1 MKLKEDVIVENKY
14 KVNEIFLSIDGEGY
28 RTGLPVVFVR
38 LYGCNLNCSYCDT
51 RYSCEQ
57 QEYKEMSL
65 YDILAQVLSYGVP
78 RVTLTGGEPL
88 IHPGVKDLIVSLV
101 ANDIEVNIETNGAV
115 DLDEFIEFK
124 YNSKVV
130 FTMDY
135 KCKSSGMEDKMILSN
150 LEFLQPKD
158 VIKFVVSNY
167 NEMEEMEYILEASK
181 CKAQVYVSPVFGAI
195 EPKELVEYVLEN
207 KLNNV
212 KVQVQ
217 LHKIIW
223 EPTKRGV

>member
-1 MKLKEDVIVENKY
+1 MY

-28 RTGLPVVFVR
+28 RTGLPVVFIR

-51 RYSCEQ
+51 RYSCEN

-65 YDILAQVLSYGVP
+65 YEVLVEVLNYGVP

-88 IHPGVKDLIVSLV
+88 IHPGVKDLINSLV

-167 NEMEEMEYILEASK
+167 NEMEKMEYILESSK
-181 CKAQVYVSPVFGAI
+181 CKAQAYVSPVFGAI
-195 EPKELVEYVLEN
+195 EPKELVEYILDN

>member
-1 MKLKEDVIVENKY
+1 
-14 KVNEIFLSIDGEGY
+14 
-28 RTGLPVVFVR
+28 
-38 LYGCNLNCSYCDT
+38 
-51 RYSCEQ
+51 
-57 QEYKEMSL
+57 MSL
-65 YDILAQVLSYGVP
+65 YDILTEVLKYKVP

-88 IHPGVKDLIVSLV
+88 IHPGVKDLITSLV

-167 NEMEEMEYILEASK
+167 NEMEKMEYILEASK
-181 CKAQVYVSPVFGAI
+181 CKAQAYVSPVFGAI
-195 EPKELVEYVLEN
+195 EPKELVEYVLDN
-207 KLNNV
+207 GLNDV

>member
-1 MKLKEDVIVENKY
+1 MEYKY
-14 KVNEIFLSIDGEGY
+14 NVNEIFLSIDGEGY
-28 RTGLPVVFVR
+28 RTGLPVVFIR

-65 YDILAQVLSYGVP
+65 YDILVEVLNYRVP

-88 IHPGVKDLIVSLV
+88 IHPGVKDLITSLI

-167 NEMEEMEYILEASK
+167 NEMEKMEYILESSK
-181 CKAQVYVSPVFGAI
+181 CKAQPYVSPVFSAI
-195 EPKELVEYVLEN
+195 EPKELVQYVLDN
-207 KLNNV
+207 GLNDV

-223 EPTKRGV
+223 DPNERGV

>member
-1 MKLKEDVIVENKY
+1 MY
-14 KVNEIFLSIDGEGY
+14 KVNEIFLSIDGEGC

-88 IHPGVKDLIVSLV
+88 IHPGVKDLITSLV

-150 LEFLQPKD
+150 LVFLQPKD

>member
-1 MKLKEDVIVENKY
+1 MENKY

-28 RTGLPVVFVR
+28 RTGLPVVFIR

-167 NEMEEMEYILEASK
+167 NEMEKMEYILESSK
-181 CKAQVYVSPVFGAI
+181 CKAQAYVSPVFGAI
-195 EPKELVEYVLEN
+195 EPSELVEYVLEN

-223 EPTKRGV
+223 NPNMRGV

>member
-1 MKLKEDVIVENKY
+1 MENRGY
-14 KVNEIFLSIDGEGY
+14 KVNEIFVSIDGEGV
-28 RTGLPVVFVR
+28 RTGLPTVFIR
-38 LYGCNLNCSYCDT
+38 LYGCNLKCSYCDT
-51 RYSCEQ
+51 RYSCENR
-57 QEYKEMSL
+57 EYKLMPL
-65 YDILAQVLSYGVP
+65 MDILEQVLSYGVP

-88 IHPGVKDLIVSLV
+88 IHEGVKDLINSLV

-115 DLDEFIEFK
+115 DLNDFWEYK
-124 YNSKVV
+124 HNSKVI

-135 KCKSSGMEDKMILSN
+135 KCASSGMEDKMILWN
-150 LEFLQPKD
+150 LYLLQPKD

-167 NEMEEMEYILEASK
+167 NELEKMEYILEETG
-181 CKAQVYVSPVFGAI
+181 CKAQPYVSPVFGAI

-223 EPTKRGV
+223 NPNMRGV

>member
-1 MKLKEDVIVENKY
+1 MEDRMY
-14 KVNEIFLSIDGEGY
+14 KVNEIFLSIDGEGV
-28 RTGLPVVFVR
+28 RTGLPTVFIR

-51 RYSCEQ
+51 RYSCENK
-57 QEYKEMSL
+57 EYTLMPL
-65 YDILAQVLSYGVP
+65 IDILNQVLSYEVP

-88 IHPGVKDLIVSLV
+88 IHQGVKDLINSLV
-101 ANDIEVNIETNGAV
+101 LNGIQVNIETNGAV
-115 DLDEFIEFK
+115 DLQNFWEFR
-124 YNSKVV
+124 YSSKVI

-135 KCKSSGMEDKMILSN
+135 KCASSGMEDKMKLWN
-150 LEFLQPKD
+150 LKVLQPKD

-167 NEMEEMEYILEASK
+167 NELEKMEYILEESG
-181 CKAQVYVSPVFGAI
+181 CKAQPYVSPVFGAI
-195 EPKELVEYVLEN
+195 EPKELVQYVLDN

-223 EPTKRGV
+223 NPNMRGV

>member
-1 MKLKEDVIVENKY
+1 MENKY

-28 RTGLPVVFVR
+28 RTGLPVVFIR

-51 RYSCEQ
+51 RYSCEKE
-57 QEYKEMSL
+57 EYKEMSL

-167 NEMEEMEYILEASK
+167 NEMEKMEYILESSK
-181 CKAQVYVSPVFGAI
+181 CKAQAYVSPVFGAI

-207 KLNNV
+207 GLNDV

>member
-1 MKLKEDVIVENKY
+1 MEHLWINNIEHLY

-28 RTGLPVVFVR
+28 RTGLPVVFIR

-65 YDILAQVLSYGVP
+65 YDILVEVLSYGVP

-167 NEMEEMEYILEASK
+167 NEMAKMEFILESSK
-181 CKAQVYVSPVFGAI
+181 CKAQPYVSPVFGAI
-195 EPKELVEYVLEN
+195 EPKELVDYVLDN

-223 EPTKRGV
+223 NPNERGV

>member
-1 MKLKEDVIVENKY
+1 MENRGY
-14 KVNEIFLSIDGEGY
+14 KVNEIFVSIDGEGV
-28 RTGLPVVFVR
+28 RTGLPTVFIR
-38 LYGCNLNCSYCDT
+38 LYGCNLKCSYCDT
-51 RYSCEQ
+51 RYSCENR
-57 QEYKEMSL
+57 EYKLMPL
-65 YDILAQVLSYGVP
+65 MDILEQVLSYGVP

-88 IHPGVKDLIVSLV
+88 IHEGVKDLINSLV

-115 DLDEFIEFK
+115 DLNDFWQYK
-124 YNSKVV
+124 HNSKVI

-135 KCKSSGMEDKMILSN
+135 KCASSGMEDKMILWN
-150 LEFLQPKD
+150 LYLLQPKD

-167 NEMEEMEYILEASK
+167 NELEKMEYILEETG
-181 CKAQVYVSPVFGAI
+181 CKAQPYVSPVFGAI
-195 EPKELVEYVLEN
+195 EPKELVEYVLDN

-223 EPTKRGV
+223 NPNMRGV

>member
-1 MKLKEDVIVENKY
+1 MENKY

-28 RTGLPVVFVR
+28 RTGLPVVFIR

-57 QEYKEMSL
+57 QEYKEMNL
-65 YDILAQVLSYGVP
+65 YDILTKVLHYGVP

-167 NEMEEMEYILEASK
+167 NEMEKMEYILESSK
-181 CKAQVYVSPVFGAI
+181 CKAQAYVSPVFGAI

>member
-1 MKLKEDVIVENKY
+1 MY

-88 IHPGVKDLIVSLV
+88 IHPGVKDLITSLV

-135 KCKSSGMEDKMILSN
+135 KCKSSGMEEKMILSN
-150 LEFLQPKD
+150 LVFLQPKD

-181 CKAQVYVSPVFGAI
+181 CKAQAYVSPVFGAI
-195 EPKELVEYVLEN
+195 EPKELVEYVLDN
-207 KLNNV
+207 GLNDV

>member
-1 MKLKEDVIVENKY
+1 MENRGY
-14 KVNEIFLSIDGEGY
+14 KVNEIFLSIDGEGV
-28 RTGLPVVFVR
+28 RTGLPTVFIR
-38 LYGCNLNCSYCDT
+38 LYGCNLKCSYCDT
-51 RYSCEQ
+51 RYSCENR
-57 QEYKEMSL
+57 EYKLMPL
-65 YDILAQVLSYGVP
+65 MDILEQVLSYGVP

-88 IHPGVKDLIVSLV
+88 IHEGVKDLINSLV

-115 DLDEFIEFK
+115 DLNDFWEYK
-124 YNSKVV
+124 HNSKVI

-135 KCKSSGMEDKMILSN
+135 KCASSGMEDKMILWN
-150 LEFLQPKD
+150 LYLLQPKD

-167 NEMEEMEYILEASK
+167 NELEKMEYILEETG
-181 CKAQVYVSPVFGAI
+181 CKAQPYVSPVFGAI

-223 EPTKRGV
+223 NPNMRGV

>member
-1 MKLKEDVIVENKY
+1 MENRGY
-14 KVNEIFLSIDGEGY
+14 KVNEIFVSIDGEGV
-28 RTGLPVVFVR
+28 RTGLPTVFIR
-38 LYGCNLNCSYCDT
+38 LYGCNLKCSYCDT
-51 RYSCEQ
+51 RYSCENR
-57 QEYKEMSL
+57 EYKLMPL
-65 YDILAQVLSYGVP
+65 MDILEQVLSYGVP

-88 IHPGVKDLIVSLV
+88 IHEGVKDLINSLV

-115 DLDEFIEFK
+115 DLNDFWEYK
-124 YNSKVV
+124 YNSKVI

-135 KCKSSGMEDKMILSN
+135 KCASSGMEDKMILWN
-150 LEFLQPKD
+150 LYLLQPKD

-167 NEMEEMEYILEASK
+167 NELEKMEYILEETG
-181 CKAQVYVSPVFGAI
+181 CKAQPYVSSVFGAI
-195 EPKELVEYVLEN
+195 EPKELVEYVLDN

-223 EPTKRGV
+223 NPNMRGV

>member
-1 MKLKEDVIVENKY
+1 MY

-51 RYSCEQ
+51 RYSCEG

-65 YDILAQVLSYGVP
+65 YDILVEVLNYRVP

-88 IHPGVKDLIVSLV
+88 IHPGVKDLITSLV

-124 YNSKVV
+124 YNSKVI

-135 KCKSSGMEDKMILSN
+135 KCKSSGMEEKMILSN
-150 LEFLQPKD
+150 LVFLQPKD

-181 CKAQVYVSPVFGAI
+181 CKAQAYVSPVFGAI
-195 EPKELVEYVLEN
+195 EPKELVEYILDN

>member
-1 MKLKEDVIVENKY
+1 MENKY

-167 NEMEEMEYILEASK
+167 NEMEKMEYILEASK

-223 EPTKRGV
+223 NPNMRGV

>member
-1 MKLKEDVIVENKY
+1 MENRGY
-14 KVNEIFLSIDGEGY
+14 KVNEIFVSIDGEGV
-28 RTGLPVVFVR
+28 RTGLPTVFIR
-38 LYGCNLNCSYCDT
+38 LYGCNLKCSYCDT
-51 RYSCEQ
+51 RYSCENR
-57 QEYKEMSL
+57 EYKLMPL
-65 YDILAQVLSYGVP
+65 MDILEQVLSYGVP

-88 IHPGVKDLIVSLV
+88 IHEGVKDLINSLV

-115 DLDEFIEFK
+115 DLNDFWEYK
-124 YNSKVV
+124 HNSKVI

-135 KCKSSGMEDKMILSN
+135 KCASSGMEDKMILWN
-150 LEFLQPKD
+150 LYLLQPKD

-167 NEMEEMEYILEASK
+167 NELEKMEYILEETG
-181 CKAQVYVSPVFGAI
+181 CKAQPYVSPVFGAI
-195 EPKELVEYVLEN
+195 EPKELVEYVLDN

-223 EPTKRGV
+223 NPNMRGV

>member
-1 MKLKEDVIVENKY
+1 MENKY

-28 RTGLPVVFVR
+28 RTGLPVVFIR

-124 YNSKVV
+124 YNSKVI

-135 KCKSSGMEDKMILSN
+135 KCKSSGMEEKMILSN
-150 LEFLQPKD
+150 LVFLQPKD

-181 CKAQVYVSPVFGAI
+181 CKAQAYVSPVFGAI
-195 EPKELVEYVLEN
+195 EPKELVEYVLDN
-207 KLNNV
+207 GLNDV

>member
-51 RYSCEQ
+51 RYSCEG

-65 YDILAQVLSYGVP
+65 YDILTEVLKYKVP

-88 IHPGVKDLIVSLV
+88 IHTGVKDLITSLI

-135 KCKSSGMEDKMILSN
+135 KCKCCGL
-150 LEFLQPKD
+150 
-158 VIKFVVSNY
+158 
-167 NEMEEMEYILEASK
+167 
-181 CKAQVYVSPVFGAI
+181 CK
-195 EPKELVEYVLEN
+195 
-207 KLNNV
+207 
-212 KVQVQ
+212 
-217 LHKIIW
+217 KI
-223 EPTKRGV
+223 

>member
-1 MKLKEDVIVENKY
+1 MY

-28 RTGLPVVFVR
+28 RTGLPVVFIR

-51 RYSCEQ
+51 RYSCEN

-65 YDILAQVLSYGVP
+65 YEVLVEVLNYGVP

-88 IHPGVKDLIVSLV
+88 IHPGVKDLINSLV

-167 NEMEEMEYILEASK
+167 NELEKMEYILESSK
-181 CKAQVYVSPVFGAI
+181 CKAQAYVSPVFGAI
-195 EPKELVEYVLEN
+195 EPKELVQYVLDN
-207 KLNNV
+207 GLNDV

>member
-1 MKLKEDVIVENKY
+1 MEDRMF
-14 KVNEIFLSIDGEGY
+14 KVNEIFLSIDGEGV
-28 RTGLPVVFVR
+28 RTGLPTVFIR

-51 RYSCEQ
+51 RYSCENK
-57 QEYKEMSL
+57 EYTLMPL
-65 YDILAQVLSYGVP
+65 MDILEQVLSYGVP

-88 IHPGVKDLIVSLV
+88 IHEGVKDLINSLV
-101 ANDIEVNIETNGAV
+101 VNGIEVNIETNGAV
-115 DLDEFIEFK
+115 DLQDFWEFR
-124 YNSKVV
+124 YSSKVI

-135 KCKSSGMEDKMILSN
+135 KCASSGMEDKMKLWN
-150 LEFLQPKD
+150 LKVLQPKD

-167 NEMEEMEYILEASK
+167 NELEKMEYILEESG
-181 CKAQVYVSPVFGAI
+181 CKAQPYVSPVFGAI
-195 EPKELVEYVLEN
+195 EPKELVEYVLDN

-223 EPTKRGV
+223 NPNMRGV

>member
-1 MKLKEDVIVENKY
+1 MENKY

-28 RTGLPVVFVR
+28 RTGLPVVFIR

-65 YDILAQVLSYGVP
+65 YDILAQVLSYKVP

-181 CKAQVYVSPVFGAI
+181 CKAQAYVSPVFGAI
-195 EPKELVEYVLEN
+195 EPKELVEYVLDN
-207 KLNNV
+207 GLNDV

>member
-1 MKLKEDVIVENKY
+1 MEHLWINNMEHLY

-28 RTGLPVVFVR
+28 RTGLPVVFIR

-65 YDILAQVLSYGVP
+65 YDILVEVLSYGVP

-88 IHPGVKDLIVSLV
+88 IHPGVKDLIKSLV

-167 NEMEEMEYILEASK
+167 NEMAKMEFILESSK
-181 CKAQVYVSPVFGAI
+181 CKAQPYVSPVFGAI
-195 EPKELVEYVLEN
+195 EPKELVDYVLDN

-212 KVQVQ
+212 KVQIQ

-223 EPTKRGV
+223 NPNERGV

>member
-1 MKLKEDVIVENKY
+1 MENKY

-28 RTGLPVVFVR
+28 RTGLPVVFIR

-65 YDILAQVLSYGVP
+65 YDILVEVLSYGVP

-88 IHPGVKDLIVSLV
+88 IHSGVKDLIVSLV

-167 NEMEEMEYILEASK
+167 NEMAKMEFILESSK
-181 CKAQVYVSPVFGAI
+181 CKAQPYVSPVFGAI
-195 EPKELVEYVLEN
+195 EPKELVDYVLDN

-223 EPTKRGV
+223 NPNERGV

>member
-1 MKLKEDVIVENKY
+1 MENKY

-65 YDILAQVLSYGVP
+65 YDILVEVLNYGVP

-88 IHPGVKDLIVSLV
+88 IHPGVKDLITSLV

-150 LEFLQPKD
+150 LVFLQPKD

-181 CKAQVYVSPVFGAI
+181 CKAQAYVSPVFGAI
-195 EPKELVEYVLEN
+195 EPKELVEYILDN

>member
-1 MKLKEDVIVENKY
+1 MENKY

-28 RTGLPVVFVR
+28 RTGLPVVFIR

-223 EPTKRGV
+223 NPNMRGV

>member
-1 MKLKEDVIVENKY
+1 MY

-28 RTGLPVVFVR
+28 RTGLPVVFIR

-51 RYSCEQ
+51 RYSCEG

-65 YDILAQVLSYGVP
+65 YDILVKVLHYGVP

-88 IHPGVKDLIVSLV
+88 IHPGVKDLINSLV

-130 FTMDY
+130 F
-135 KCKSSGMEDKMILSN
+135 K
-150 LEFLQPKD
+150 
-158 VIKFVVSNY
+158 
-167 NEMEEMEYILEASK
+167 
-181 CKAQVYVSPVFGAI
+181 
-195 EPKELVEYVLEN
+195 
-207 KLNNV
+207 
-212 KVQVQ
+212 
-217 LHKIIW
+217 
-223 EPTKRGV
+223 